1 MWQGSGSHHLRS
13 ERPQT
18 CRLAGHHQRRTNRQ
32 QIVPDTICTVTWQ
45 DTQSRCCWVPLPLR
59 VRGDNLLWTR
69 GSLKE
74 RPHAWGRVMDTNNG
88 WMSAYWEGWMNG
100 RFPNASRLLSE
111 VWNVTAAEMFTKPCK
126 FVVADCLR
134 SCSFQCFSKTLYKAS
149 CHYGTCHY

>member
-1 MWQGSGSHHLRS
+1 MGPITWGQRGR
-13 ERPQT
+13 QT
-18 CRLAGHHQRRTNRQ
+18 CRLAGPTRDGQIGNRLFLT
-32 QIVPDTICTVTWQ
+32 TICTVTWQ

-134 SCSFQCFSKTLYKAS
+134 SCSFQCFSKTLYEAS